1 MRHAR
6 EWSAE
11 IRSVSL
17 QERSFLLPFYFYVL
31 ADKFLISCPV
41 SIRIRNRVGLGL
53 WSRHNTASGPNIYTA
68 TGCGQ
73 RHTEKH
79 LGFCLISQLAPVW
92 DGGGAVSWRSCKQT
106 ILTRSTMEA
115 ELTALDTAI
124 VEAEWLRELLMDLPV
139 VEKPVPAIL
148 MNCDNQTVIAKV
160 NNSKDNAKS
169 SRHVKRRLK
178 SVRKLRNSGVITVT
192 YIQTDKNLAD
202 PFTKGLSRNVI
213 DIASREMGMRPIDVT
228 P

>member
-41 SIRIRNRVGLGL
+41 SIQIRNRVGLGL

-73 RHTEKH
+73 RNIGKTPRVLPRLTTCAAIVVYSIPNAGVHRRVGEQVSGTVRLCDPAPGEDE
-79 LGFCLISQLAPVW
+79 LGFW
-92 DGGGAVSWRSCKQT
+92 
-106 ILTRSTMEA
+106 EA
-115 ELTALDTAI
+115 LCATAQIRHHGSSSVQVGRCYSSSYSSPSAADRRQHRHQHCRTH
-124 VEAEWLRELLMDLPV
+124 
-139 VEKPVPAIL
+139 
-148 MNCDNQTVIAKV
+148 
-160 NNSKDNAKS
+160 NS
-169 SRHVKRRLK
+169 
-178 SVRKLRNSGVITVT
+178 
-192 YIQTDKNLAD
+192 
-202 PFTKGLSRNVI
+202 
-213 DIASREMGMRPIDVT
+213 
-228 P
+228 

>member
-11 IRSVSL
+11 IWSVSL

-73 RHTEKH
+73 RHTEKTPRVLPH
-79 LGFCLISQLAPVW
+79 LTTCAAIVVYSIPNAGVHRRVGEQVSGTVRLCDPAPGEDELGFW
-92 DGGGAVSWRSCKQT
+92 
-106 ILTRSTMEA
+106 EA
-115 ELTALDTAI
+115 LCATAQIRHHGSSSVQVGRCYSSSYSSPSAADRRQHRHQHCRTH
-124 VEAEWLRELLMDLPV
+124 
-139 VEKPVPAIL
+139 
-148 MNCDNQTVIAKV
+148 
-160 NNSKDNAKS
+160 NS
-169 SRHVKRRLK
+169 
-178 SVRKLRNSGVITVT
+178 
-192 YIQTDKNLAD
+192 
-202 PFTKGLSRNVI
+202 
-213 DIASREMGMRPIDVT
+213 
-228 P
+228 

>member
-1 MRHAR
+1 MVCEKRKGKPHARARSPRLAWPGRAGPGRGMARPGEAYMRHAR
-6 EWSAE
+6 ESSAE

-79 LGFCLISQLAPVW
+79 LGFCLISQLAPP
-92 DGGGAVSWRSCKQT
+92 S
-106 ILTRSTMEA
+106 
-115 ELTALDTAI
+115 
-124 VEAEWLRELLMDLPV
+124 
-139 VEKPVPAIL
+139 
-148 MNCDNQTVIAKV
+148 
-160 NNSKDNAKS
+160 
-169 SRHVKRRLK
+169 
-178 SVRKLRNSGVITVT
+178 
-192 YIQTDKNLAD
+192 
-202 PFTKGLSRNVI
+202 
-213 DIASREMGMRPIDVT
+213 
-228 P
+228 

>member
-1 MRHAR
+1 MGSLHHSKWCVRRERENHTRALARLAWPSLAGAGRGGAYMRHAR

-79 LGFCLISQLAPVW
+79 LGFCLISQLAPP
-92 DGGGAVSWRSCKQT
+92 S
-106 ILTRSTMEA
+106 
-115 ELTALDTAI
+115 
-124 VEAEWLRELLMDLPV
+124 
-139 VEKPVPAIL
+139 
-148 MNCDNQTVIAKV
+148 
-160 NNSKDNAKS
+160 
-169 SRHVKRRLK
+169 
-178 SVRKLRNSGVITVT
+178 
-192 YIQTDKNLAD
+192 
-202 PFTKGLSRNVI
+202 
-213 DIASREMGMRPIDVT
+213 
-228 P
+228 

>member
-1 MRHAR
+1 MVCEKRKGKPHARARSPRLAWPGRAGPGRAVARRGGAYMRHAR

-73 RHTEKH
+73 RYTEKH
-79 LGFCLISQLAPVW
+79 LGFCLISQLAPP
-92 DGGGAVSWRSCKQT
+92 S
-106 ILTRSTMEA
+106 
-115 ELTALDTAI
+115 
-124 VEAEWLRELLMDLPV
+124 
-139 VEKPVPAIL
+139 
-148 MNCDNQTVIAKV
+148 
-160 NNSKDNAKS
+160 
-169 SRHVKRRLK
+169 
-178 SVRKLRNSGVITVT
+178 
-192 YIQTDKNLAD
+192 
-202 PFTKGLSRNVI
+202 
-213 DIASREMGMRPIDVT
+213 
-228 P
+228 

>member
-1 MRHAR
+1 MVCEKRKGKPHARARSPRLAWPGRAGPGRAGPGRAVARRGGAYMRHAR

-79 LGFCLISQLAPVW
+79 LGFCLISQLAPP
-92 DGGGAVSWRSCKQT
+92 S
-106 ILTRSTMEA
+106 
-115 ELTALDTAI
+115 
-124 VEAEWLRELLMDLPV
+124 
-139 VEKPVPAIL
+139 
-148 MNCDNQTVIAKV
+148 
-160 NNSKDNAKS
+160 
-169 SRHVKRRLK
+169 
-178 SVRKLRNSGVITVT
+178 
-192 YIQTDKNLAD
+192 
-202 PFTKGLSRNVI
+202 
-213 DIASREMGMRPIDVT
+213 
-228 P
+228 

>member
-73 RHTEKH
+73 RHRKTPRVLPHLTTCAALAVYSIPNAGVHRRVGEQVSGTVRLCDPAPGEDE
-79 LGFCLISQLAPVW
+79 LGFW
-92 DGGGAVSWRSCKQT
+92 
-106 ILTRSTMEA
+106 EA
-115 ELTALDTAI
+115 LCATAQIRHHGSSSVQVGRCYSSSYSSPSAADRRQHRHQHCRTH
-124 VEAEWLRELLMDLPV
+124 
-139 VEKPVPAIL
+139 
-148 MNCDNQTVIAKV
+148 
-160 NNSKDNAKS
+160 NS
-169 SRHVKRRLK
+169 
-178 SVRKLRNSGVITVT
+178 
-192 YIQTDKNLAD
+192 
-202 PFTKGLSRNVI
+202 
-213 DIASREMGMRPIDVT
+213 
-228 P
+228 